1 MAGFDLLTAEMPRKE
16 KTDDDRCECGP
27 IQDLE
32 RPFPVC
38 TALSSVTRLVTV
50 HRDPAACLLH
60 DALQLQARTH
70 RGAPAMGARG
80 CAERAV
86 GGIGSA

>member
-50 HRDPAACLLH
+50 IPQHVCCTTRCSCRRAH
-60 DALQLQARTH
+60 T
-70 RGAPAMGARG
+70 GAHLRW
-80 CAERAV
+80 ELAV
-86 GGIGSA
+86 AQKGRWEA